1 MLNAVFQNRAL
12 SRTVNFTAYFL
23 LLSVVAPQSSVIRII
38 AGVFSGVSTI
48 AVIGLLICVLRR
60 PAANAGIENTPTEQ
74 LCAALIPVGFLVLA
88 LVMSPPDSRI
98 MPLLYLF
105 LGLYI
110 LSGIARLVIRR
121 K

>member
-1 MLNAVFQNRAL
+1 MLNAVFQNRTL
-12 SRTVNFTAYFL
+12 SRAVNFTAYFL
-23 LLSVVAPQSSVIRII
+23 LLSVVAPEASVMQIV
-38 AGVFSGVSTI
+38 AGVLLGISLIV
-48 AVIGLLICVLRR
+48 VIGLLICVLRR
-60 PAANAGIENTPTEQ
+60 PAANAGTENTLTEQ
-74 LCAALIPVGFLVLA
+74 LCAALIPVGFLVMA